1 MPDRPRRIALAAQ
14 RSEESNHGREGPA
27 ASRDGFN
34 ERGLD
39 LREQESI
46 PILEVESPISILVH
60 ESYRLTALI
69 LEENDSAE
77 VRENPA
83 EAQAGAPS
91 DAPLHRHRPDAKR
104 RRIEPQLDTVSDPE
118 TAGSHEID
126 PTGVGDAP
134 FGHEPSVFFFR
145 HAERHIEFI
154 DGKKPL
160 TQRLQ
165 RYRRNTGLRRDASRP
180 RATTKHGDGVQK
192 QVDRQPDA
200 GGDGVLAEQ

>member
-34 ERGLD
+34 QRGLD
-39 LREQESI
+39 LGEQESI
-46 PILEVESPISILVH
+46 PILEVESPIPILVH
-60 ESYRLTALI
+60 QSYRLTALI
-69 LEENDSAE
+69 EENDAAE
-77 VRENPA
+77 VRETK
-83 EAQAGAPS
+83 AQAGAPS

-104 RRIEPQLDTVSDPE
+104 RRIEPQMDTVSDPE

-134 FGHEPSVFFFR
+134 FGHEPSVFFFG

-160 TQRLQ
+160 TQRLK
-165 RYRRNTGLRRDASRP
+165 RYR
-180 RATTKHGDGVQK
+180 
-192 QVDRQPDA
+192 
-200 GGDGVLAEQ
+200 